1 MRTSLLF
8 LTTLS
13 SGLLASPTPTALS
26 QQNDTLQHWLYS
38 STVDDDALALLGRR
52 ADLAGIQALY
62 SWKSLETGDG
72 IYDFTNLRA
81 DYERVR
87 ALGKQFWLQLQD
99 RTFNPRNDPVPAY
112 LHTPAYNNGSAPTCD
127 GEDCEANFQVSGWMA
142 QQWNPAVRQR
152 HQALLRALA
161 AEFDGCITGLNLP
174 ETAVD
179 VAPGTKNYT
188 DAAYFAGELE
198 TAGVAAAAF
207 NKSHVVQ
214 YVNFWPDGWNNTN
227 NRLVDSFDYY
237 AAHGVG
243 VGGPDLI
250 PYKPAQVANSY
261 TYIPMYRDRVPIAV
275 VSVQEPDL
283 VEINKETGK
292 PFTKDEFVRYA
303 VDVLRVSIIFWSVES
318 PWLQGS
324 QE

>member
-8 LTTLS
+8 LAALA
-13 SGLLASPTPTALS
+13 SGILASPAPPAS
-26 QQNDTLQHWLYS
+26 REQNSTLQHWLYS
-38 STVDDDALALLGRR
+38 STVDDAALALLQRP
-52 ADLAGIQALY
+52 DLQGVQALY
-62 SWKSLETGDG
+62 SWKSLEVGEG
-72 IYDFTNLRA
+72 VYDFSRLRA

-87 ALGKQFWLQLQD
+87 ALGKQFWIQLQD
-99 RTFNPRNDPVPAY
+99 RTFNPRNDPVPA
-112 LHTPAYNNGSAPTCD
+112 AATCD
-127 GEDCEANFQVSGWMA
+127 GEDCAVNFRVSGWMA
-142 QQWNPAVRQR
+142 QQWNPAVRAR

-161 AEFDGCITGLNLP
+161 VEFDGLITGLNLP

-179 VAPGTKNYT
+179 VLPGTKNYT
-188 DAAYFAGELE
+188 NEAYFRGELE

-227 NRLVDSFDYY
+227 NRLVDSFEYY

-250 PYKPAQVANSY
+250 PYKPGQVANSY
-261 TYIPMYRDRVPIAV
+261 TYIPMYHDRVPIAV

-283 VEINKETGK
+283 AEINKDTGK
-292 PFTKDEFVRYA
+292 PFTKEEFVRYA
-303 VDVLRVSIIFWSVES
+303 VDELRVSIIFWSVES

-324 QE
+324 SE